1 MTENTHAP
9 VADHHISG
17 DRGAHGES
25 TNMARTGRPK
35 LGPAHRDDAL
45 LDLME
50 ARARMADLNRK
61 RQEHYRIERDMLT
74 EIDEFLRESS
84 LSWRYGEIVDQQIGT
99 AA

>member
-1 MTENTHAP
+1 
-9 VADHHISG
+9 
-17 DRGAHGES
+17 
-25 TNMARTGRPK
+25 MARTGRPK
-35 LGPAHRDDAL
+35 TADGHRDDAL

-50 ARARMADLNRK
+50 ARGRMADLNRK

-84 LSWRYGEIVDQQIGT
+84 LSWRYGEIVDQQMGS